1 MATPNAIDRPRTY
14 AIIGAGNIGSA
25 LAHHFTRAGVAAS
38 IANTHG
44 AESLQ
49 PLVQELGN
57 TIVAESLEAALD
69 ADTILLAL
77 PFMAVEALARR
88 RDDWSGK
95 IVIDAT
101 NAFGATPEY
110 LAGRLSTDIVAGA
123 LRGAS
128 VVKAFNYL
136 PARVLA
142 RDPSY
147 YGGRRVMLVAG
158 NDQEANATVVAL
170 AERLG
175 FAPILLGRID
185 EGGRLLSGQA
195 PLLLHNLVEY
205 SLV

>member
-1 MATPNAIDRPRTY
+1 MATTNARAATY
-14 AIIGAGNIGSA
+14 AIIGAGNIGST
-25 LAHHFTRAGVAAS
+25 LAHHLTRAGVAAS
-38 IANTHG
+38 IANTRG

-49 PLVQELGN
+49 PLVEKLGK
-57 TIVAESLEAALD
+57 TIVAESLESALD
-69 ADTILLAL
+69 ADAIFLAI
-77 PFMAVEALARR
+77 PFMAVETLARC

-95 IVIDAT
+95 IIIDAT

-110 LAGRLSTDIVAGA
+110 LAGRLSSDVVAGA

-147 YGGRRVMLVAG
+147 DGGRRVMLMAG
-158 NDQEANATVVAL
+158 NDHEANATVVAL
-170 AERLG
+170 IERLG

-185 EGGRLLSGQA
+185 EGGRLLSVQA